1 MMVSWN
7 YVIFKGRKDTGIADV
22 SGTHIIEDFQ
32 VEELA
37 KKIQLIAR
45 HRPSNSLQN

>member
-1 MMVSWN
+1 MVSWN
-7 YVIFKGRKDTGIADV
+7 YVILKGRKDTGIGND

-37 KKIQLIAR
+37 KKIQSIVR
-45 HRPSNSLQN
+45 QRPIKPTKR